1 MKLCSHQ
8 LKTLTMS
15 RVAITTWSHVCLTQ
29 EIKSEIST
37 LHPEDVV
44 TNLESYT
51 TINLLLLTI
60 GRITETYPILILQM
74 IDYYSRVY
82 QNLYQHNKT
91 LILCGR
97 VSFLTF
103 LKLQKRLYHTNLYH
117 IEDRGNPLNYLI
129 FVLPAF

>member
-60 GRITETYPILILQM
+60 GRITETYPILFLQM
-74 IDYYSRVY
+74 IDYYSRVF
-82 QNLYQHNKT
+82 QNLYQHSKT

-103 LKLQKRLYHTNLYH
+103 LKQQKDYTTQTYT
-117 IEDRGNPLNYLI
+117 
-129 FVLPAF
+129 V

>member
-1 MKLCSHQ
+1 
-8 LKTLTMS
+8 MS
-15 RVAITTWSHVCLTQ
+15 RVAIITWSHVCLTQ
-29 EIKSEIST
+29 AIKSEIST

-44 TNLESYT
+44 TNLELYT
-51 TINLLLLTI
+51 TINQLLLTI
-60 GRITETYPILILQM
+60 GRIIETYPILFLQM

-103 LKLQKRLYHTNLYH
+103 LKQQKRLYHTNLYR

-129 FVLPAF
+129 FVSLAF

>member
-1 MKLCSHQ
+1 MKLCSYQ
-8 LKTLTMS
+8 LRTLIML
-15 RVAITTWSHVCLTQ
+15 RVAIITWSHVCLTQ
-29 EIKSEIST
+29 AIKSEIST

-44 TNLESYT
+44 TNLELYT

-60 GRITETYPILILQM
+60 GRFTETYPILFLPM

-91 LILCGR
+91 LTLCGR

-103 LKLQKRLYHTNLYH
+103 LKQQKRLYHTNLYR
-117 IEDRGNPLNYLI
+117 IEDCGNPLNYLI